1 MANINEIFNKLIMFI
16 ITGSIMIGVY
26 EIRNVR
32 DNISELNQT
41 MAVVVVNQN
50 LTKESVIELKGDTKA
65 LDGRLRDLE
74 RKIK

>member
-1 MANINEIFNKLIMFI
+1 MANLNEIFNKLIMFI

-32 DNISELNQT
+32 DNISKLNET

-50 LTKESVIELKGDTKA
+50 LTKETVMELKSDTKI
-65 LDGRLRDLE
+65 LDGRVRDLE
-74 RKIK
+74 RRIR

>member
-1 MANINEIFNKLIMFI
+1 MPNLNEVFNKLIMFI

-50 LTKESVIELKGDTKA
+50 SFKEAVIELKAEKKIQDERIRDIE
-65 LDGRLRDLE
+65 LRL
-74 RKIK
+74 K

>member
-1 MANINEIFNKLIMFI
+1 MFI

-50 LTKESVIELKGDTKA
+50 SFKEAVIELKAEKKIQDERIRDIE
-65 LDGRLRDLE
+65 LRL
-74 RKIK
+74 K